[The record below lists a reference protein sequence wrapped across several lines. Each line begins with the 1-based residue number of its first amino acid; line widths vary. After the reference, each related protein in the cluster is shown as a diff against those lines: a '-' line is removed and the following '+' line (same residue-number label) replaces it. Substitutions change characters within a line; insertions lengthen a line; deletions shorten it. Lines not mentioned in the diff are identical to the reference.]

1 MLQTLLRPRSR
12 GPNKEL
18 AQMRSFV
25 EREQE
30 RRAHVRSSLVL
41 PADLK
46 SKFGEE
52 PVFVLDVSRSGCRA
66 VVSTEELPTRVQ
78 LRLYVPQGEPVYVN
92 AETRWCRELSPGRLH
107 AGFEMFKFADSE
119 QEKRFEGYLDTI
131 TDDTEDLGVAALR
144 NLTEDELQRMSVVV
158 KASRTL
164 NSSLGYTEALEQVI
178 DVTLEALGAERGLFL
193 LDRGGPVPSVEAAR
207 GPEALSQRGLAF
219 SETVVKK
226 VLESG
231 EPLLSLDAQ
240 DDSKL
245 DEAKSLQILGTVSVL
260 CVPLRSRGRNFGLLY
275 LDSSIT
281 KGLFQESDLA
291 LATVIADLASS
302 SIERTHFFNQSVQ
315 REKLAAM
322 GTLVAGLAH
331 ELLNPLSALQ
341 SLGECWG
348 EGIDRPEDPKTLV
361 SQANRC
367 IHLVKDLLRLSRGQ
381 EAKFSEIDLKTV
393 LQRVEGLVAADF
405 RSRSI
410 ELTVVT
416 QSELPPIKGNAEQ
429 LVQVLLN
436 LLTNAVAALSE
447 TENGQVVVSTAVEQD
462 LLRVSVADNGPGIPN
477 ADLQRIFDPFM
488 TTKAEGHGLGL
499 SIIQRLVQDHSGV
512 IRAQN
517 RPAGGATFTV
527 EIPRLDVKKPKV

>member
-1 MLQTLLRPRSR
+1 
-12 GPNKEL
+12 
-18 AQMRSFV
+18 MRSFV

-52 PVFVLDVSRSGCRA
+52 QIFVLDLSRSGCRA
-66 VVSTEELPTRVQ
+66 VVTTAELPTRVQ
-78 LRLYVPQGEPVYVN
+78 LRLHVPDGEPVYVN
-92 AETRWCRELSPGRLH
+92 AETRWCRELAPGRQH
-107 AGFEMFKFADSE
+107 AGFEMFKFADGQ
-119 QEKRFEGYLDTI
+119 QEKRFESYLNEI
-131 TDDTEDLGVAALR
+131 TAESDDLGVAALR
-144 NLTEDELQRMSVVV
+144 NLSEDELQRMSVVV

-219 SETVVKK
+219 SETVVRR

-331 ELLNPLSALQ
+331 ELLNPLGALK
-341 SLGECWG
+341 SLGECWD
-348 EGIDRPEDPKTLV
+348 EGIQREDDPQKLV
-361 SQANRC
+361 DQSNRC

-381 EAKFSEIDLKTV
+381 EAKFTEVDPKAV
-393 LQRVEGLVAADF
+393 LARVEGLVSSDF
-405 RSRSI
+405 RGRSI
-410 ELTVVT
+410 GLTITT
-416 QSELPPIKGNAEQ
+416 QPELPTVKGNAEQ

-436 LLTNAVAALSE
+436 LLTNAVAALDQ
-447 TENGQVVVSTAVEQD
+447 TEGGQVVVSTAVEPD
-462 LLRVSVADNGPGIPN
+462 LLRVSVADNGPGIP
-477 ADLQRIFDPFM
+477 AKDLQRIFDPFM
-488 TTKAEGHGLGL
+488 TTKEDGHGLGL
-499 SIIQRLVQDHSGV
+499 SIIQRLVQDHGGV

-517 RPAGGATFTV
+517 RPAGGAIFTV
-527 EIPRLDVKKPKV
+527 ELPRLVSERLPDGPRQK

>member
-1 MLQTLLRPRSR
+1 
-12 GPNKEL
+12 
-18 AQMRSFV
+18 MRSN
-25 EREQE
+25 
-30 RRAHVRSSLVL
+30 LVL

-52 PVFVLDVSRSGCRA
+52 QIFVLDVSRSGCRA
-66 VVSTEELPTRVQ
+66 VVTTVELPTRVQ
-78 LRLYVPQGEPVYVN
+78 LRLYVPDSEPIYVN

-107 AGFEMFKFADSE
+107 AGFEMFKFAEAE
-119 QEKRFEGYLDTI
+119 QEKKFQSYLNGI
-131 TDDTEDLGVAALR
+131 TADTEDLGVAALR

-178 DVTLEALGAERGLFL
+178 DVTCEALGAERGLFL
-193 LDRGGPVPSVEAAR
+193 LDRGGDVPSVEAAR

-226 VLESG
+226 VLASG

-240 DDSKL
+240 GDTQL
-245 DEAKSLQILGTVSVL
+245 ETAVSLQILGTVSVL
-260 CVPLRSRGRNFGLLY
+260 CVPLRARGRNFGLLY
-275 LDSSIT
+275 LDSSVT

-331 ELLNPLSALQ
+331 ELLNPLSALK

-348 EGIDRPEDPKTLV
+348 EGINKPDDPKKLV
-361 SQANRC
+361 AQANRC

-381 EAKFSEIDLKTV
+381 EAKFTKVELKSV
-393 LQRVEGLVAADF
+393 LQRVEGLVSGDF
-405 RSRSI
+405 RNRSI
-410 ELTVVT
+410 GLTVVS
-416 QSELPPIKGNAEQ
+416 QPDLPPIRGNEEQ

-447 TENGQVVVSTAVEQD
+447 TENGQVVVSTAVEND
-462 LLRVSVADNGPGIPN
+462 LLRVSVADNGPGVPPS
-477 ADLQRIFDPFM
+477 DLQRIFDPFM

-499 SIIQRLVQDHSGV
+499 SIIQRLVQDHNGV

-517 RPAGGATFTV
+517 RPAGGAIFTV
-527 EIPRLDVKKPKV
+527 ELPRLDAARPKV